1 MDYPYLVDTLKSN
14 LKLLKDLQVSTE
26 QLIMHSVKNAP
37 TQKGRFVTQPVKKL
51 MTPLPKGTTLDG
63 GRKTKIKRKAKS
75 KTQKNKNKN
84 KNKKKILKSIK
95 K

>member
-37 TQKGRFVTQPVKKL
+37 TQKGRFITQPVKKL

-63 GRKTKIKRKAKS
+63 GRKTKRKAKT
-75 KTQKNKNKN
+75 KKNKNKN
-84 KNKKKILKSIK
+84 KNKNKLRKTKKNK
-95 K
+95 

>member
-14 LKLLKDLQVSTE
+14 LKLLKDLQESTE
-26 QLIMHSVKNAP
+26 KLIMHSVKNAP
-37 TQKGRFVTQPVKKL
+37 TQKGRFITQPVKKL

-63 GRKTKIKRKAKS
+63 GRKTTRKV
-75 KTQKNKNKN
+75 KTKKNKNKN
-84 KNKKKILKSIK
+84 KNKLRKSIK